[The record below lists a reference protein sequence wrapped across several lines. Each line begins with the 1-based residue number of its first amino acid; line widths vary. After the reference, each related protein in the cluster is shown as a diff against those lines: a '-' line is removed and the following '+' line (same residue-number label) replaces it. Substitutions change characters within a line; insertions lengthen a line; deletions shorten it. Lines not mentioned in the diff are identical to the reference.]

1 MTSGTST
8 DWIDRIA
15 LHDGRREALLV
26 QGVPVDYAS
35 LVSRAVETAERLGA
49 LGVESGDLVAVLA
62 PPSAAGVALIHAL
75 LDQRIILLPLNGRL
89 SERELRDALERTRA
103 RFLIVARG
111 VDDAK
116 AIRLSESVGCGL
128 IDFSSDDVLLQRSP
142 DLLKVRSPRVTE
154 SDEHTQDRARRIG
167 EGAALVL
174 QTSGTGGR
182 PKAAVLTFENL
193 IASAEASAE
202 MLGADEE
209 GRWLLCMPLFHIGG
223 LSILI
228 RSALFGS
235 SVVLHERFDAERVAR
250 SLDEDRVTRVSFVA
264 TMLAKVIAA
273 RGDRRAPESLELVL
287 LGGGPAS
294 QDLLSRARDLHYPI
308 APTYGLTEA
317 ASQVA
322 TRPPSAPVASET
334 DLSGGL
340 EALPGV
346 EIRIADADGKRVG
359 AGVDGEIQLRG
370 PILMK
375 AYLDDLEA
383 TSRVLREGWFS
394 TGDVG
399 RLDLKGHLR
408 VLDRRSD
415 LILSGGENIYPAEVE
430 SVLTAHPDIEDAAV
444 IGIPNK
450 EYGASPVAYVVL
462 HPNTELN
469 PASLNSF
476 CRDRLAAYKVPI
488 DFIAIP
494 ELPRTPSGKL
504 QRRHLATRNRA

>member
-1 MTSGTST
+1 
-8 DWIDRIA
+8 
-15 LHDGRREALLV
+15 
-26 QGVPVDYAS
+26 
-35 LVSRAVETAERLGA
+35 
-49 LGVESGDLVAVLA
+49 
-62 PPSAAGVALIHAL
+62 
-75 LDQRIILLPLNGRL
+75 
-89 SERELRDALERTRA
+89 
-103 RFLIVARG
+103 
-111 VDDAK
+111 
-116 AIRLSESVGCGL
+116 
-128 IDFSSDDVLLQRSP
+128 
-142 DLLKVRSPRVTE
+142 
-154 SDEHTQDRARRIG
+154 
-167 EGAALVL
+167 
-174 QTSGTGGR
+174 
-182 PKAAVLTFENL
+182 
-193 IASAEASAE
+193 
-202 MLGADEE
+202 
-209 GRWLLCMPLFHIGG
+209 MPLFHIGG